1 MAQTEPQTIA
11 LSIRRLL
18 DGAPRIELTAVFPTR
33 EAFDVQLPTWRPGR
47 YELGQFAQY
56 VYAMEGQATDGTW
69 NALSKTSLHTWHV
82 PAETEAVR
90 WVFHADYLQCRLHR
104 SCRRC
109 TVHQSGELFFV
120 PPRPPRLGV
129 QHRPR
134 RCAR

>member
-56 VYAMEGQATDGTW
+56 VYAMEGQAADGTW
-69 NALSKTSLHTWHV
+69 NALNKTSLHTWHCLLYTS
-82 PAETEAVR
+82 PSPR
-90 WVFHADYLQCRLHR
+90 DYAASRMP
-104 SCRRC
+104 S
-109 TVHQSGELFFV
+109 S
-120 PPRPPRLGV
+120 
-129 QHRPR
+129 
-134 RCAR
+134 A